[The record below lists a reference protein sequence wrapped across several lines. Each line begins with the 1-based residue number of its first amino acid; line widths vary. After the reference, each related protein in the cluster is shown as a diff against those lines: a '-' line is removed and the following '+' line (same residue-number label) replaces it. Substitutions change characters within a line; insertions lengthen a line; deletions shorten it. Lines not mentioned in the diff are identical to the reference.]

1 MTTLPTPF
9 HPGELAVQEKMGVR
23 AQVHSYA
30 PKFVRS
36 YLPDQ
41 HRTLLASLPFI
52 VVGSI
57 DENHQPTASI
67 LFGFPGMI
75 ETPTESSV
83 KIGVAPVQGDPLR
96 NNLGVGSPLGFL
108 AIEFETRRRNRMNG
122 KVTASNGTGFEVE
135 VDQTFGNC
143 PQYIQARSLQHDS
156 FNSTNHA
163 PAVVTD
169 PLNTKDVKTT
179 LEAADTF
186 FIASS
191 YFEDATDTKHGVDV
205 SHRGGKP
212 GFVKY
217 DDGVLT
223 FPDFSG
229 NNHFNTIGNIVLN
242 PKVGLLFPNFETGEL
257 LFIEGKAKVIWDGPE
272 VLAFEG
278 AQRLI
283 SVEVTAARLLEGAMP
298 AQWHFSDYSPSLES
312 TGSFADA
319 GKASTSEAWRTL
331 RVEKVERESDV
342 IHSFYLSAP
351 DGGFLPTYLA
361 GQHLPIRI
369 PALPKSTRTYTLSRA
384 PSGHQYRLSIKREA
398 QGTVSRHFHDRI
410 RVGDKIDAKAPSGQ
424 FHLQENS
431 NKPIVLLSAGVGITP
446 MIAML
451 ESLVS
456 QHGCAK
462 GKQCKRP
469 IAFVHAARNGNEH
482 AFRNH
487 PVLRSANDHGIS
499 VTYVYSQPSTQ
510 DIVDKAFH
518 ARGHIDADLLQS
530 VMTNS
535 ESEVYLCGPSGF
547 MKAMQE
553 NLRGIGVPANNIKQE
568 AFGPGETNNQASVDI
583 DIDVSLKTSDKK
595 LVWNPSKGS
604 LLDHLEQAGIDTPFS
619 CRAGNCGTCLT
630 KVLKG
635 NLDHPEGIQYA
646 PADGEALICCAK
658 PFDGNPSQD
667 LELDL

>member
-9 HPGELAVQEKMGVR
+9 HPGELAIQEKIGVR

-41 HRTLLASLPFI
+41 HRALLASLPFI

-75 ETPTESSV
+75 ETSTESSV
-83 KIGVAPVQGDPLR
+83 KIGATPAKGDPLR
-96 NNLGVGSPLGFL
+96 DNLSVGSPLGFL

-122 KVTASNGTGFEVE
+122 KITAIDHIGFEVE

-143 PQYIQARSLQHDS
+143 PQYIQARSLPHDS
-156 FNSTNHA
+156 YNASIDATAVATRNPSTE
-163 PAVVTD
+163 
-169 PLNTKDVKTT
+169 DVKIR

-191 YFEDATDTKHGVDV
+191 YFEDAADTKHGVDV

-217 DDGVLT
+217 EDGVLT

-257 LFIEGKAKVIWDGPE
+257 LFIEGKAEVIWDGPE
-272 VLAFEG
+272 VLAFDG

-283 SVEVTAARLLEGAMP
+283 NVKVTETRLLDGAMP
-298 AQWHFSDYSPSLES
+298 ARWHFSDYSPSLEN

-319 GKASTSEAWRTL
+319 GKSLAIQGWRPL

-351 DGGFLPTYLA
+351 DGGSLPTYLA

-369 PALPKSTRTYTLSRA
+369 PALPNSVRTYTLSRA
-384 PSGHQYRLSIKREA
+384 SSGNQYRLSIKREA
-398 QGTVSRHFHDRI
+398 QGAVSRHFHDRI
-410 RVGDKIDAKAPSGQ
+410 RVGDKIDAKVPSGQ
-424 FHLQENS
+424 FHLQDNS
-431 NKPIVLLSAGVGITP
+431 NKPIVLLSAGVGVTP

-456 QHGCAK
+456 EHGCAK

-487 PVLRSANDHGIS
+487 PILRSAEDHGIS
-499 VTYVYSQPSTQ
+499 VTYIYSQPSTQ
-510 DIVDKAFH
+510 DIVEKAFH
-518 ARGHIDADLLQS
+518 ARGRIDADLLQG
-530 VMTNS
+530 VVANLD
-535 ESEVYLCGPSGF
+535 SEVYLCGPAGF

-553 NLRGIGVPANNIKQE
+553 NLKSVGIPADNIKQE
-568 AFGPGETNNQASVDI
+568 AFGPDKTNHQAPVDM
-583 DIDVSLKTSDKK
+583 DIDVKLTMSGKK
-595 LVWNPSKGS
+595 ITWNPSKGS
-604 LLDHLEQAGIDTPFS
+604 LLEHVEEAGVDAPFS
-619 CRAGNCGTCLT
+619 CRAGNCSTCLT

-635 NLDHPEGIQYA
+635 KLDHPAGIQHV

-658 PFDGNPSQD
+658 PVANNPTQS
-667 LELDL
+667 LELEL

>member
-1 MTTLPTPF
+1 MATLQTPF
-9 HPGELAVQEKMGVR
+9 HPGELAIQEKMGVR

-36 YLPDQ
+36 FLPDQ
-41 HRTLLASLPFI
+41 HRKLLESLPFI

-57 DENHQPTASI
+57 DASHQPTASI
-67 LFGFPGMI
+67 LFGYPGMI
-75 ETPTESSV
+75 KAPSETTV
-83 KIGVAPVQGDPLR
+83 QIATAPVAGDPLR
-96 NNLGVGSPLGFL
+96 ENLSVGSPLGFL

-122 KVTASNGTGFEVE
+122 KVTATGDNGFEVE

-143 PQYIQARSLQHDS
+143 PQYIQARSLPHDT
-156 FNSTNHA
+156 TN
-163 PAVVTD
+163 PSYRTSVVATD
-169 PLNTKDVKTT
+169 NPGIGDVKTR

-191 YFEDATDTKHGVDV
+191 YFEDAADTKHGVDV

-217 DDGVLT
+217 EDGVLT

-229 NNHFNTIGNIVLN
+229 NNHFNTIGNIMLN

-257 LFIEGKAKVIWDGPE
+257 LFIEGKADVVWEGPE

-283 SVEVTAARLLEGAMP
+283 KVEVTAARLLEGAMP
-298 AQWHFSDYSPSLES
+298 ARWRFSDYSPSLEG
-312 TGSFADA
+312 TGSYAKA
-319 GKASTSEAWRTL
+319 GEPKATEDWRSL
-331 RVEKVERESDV
+331 RIDRVERESEV
-342 IHSFYLSAP
+342 IHSFYLSPTDDAS
-351 DGGFLPTYLA
+351 LPPYLA
-361 GQHLPIRI
+361 GQHLPVRI

-384 PSGHQYRLSIKREA
+384 PSGNQYRLSIKREP

-410 RVGDKIDAKAPSGQ
+410 RVGDKIDARTPSGH
-424 FHLQENS
+424 FHLQEES
-431 NKPIVLLSAGVGITP
+431 NKATVLLSAGVGITP

-451 ESLVS
+451 EELVS
-456 QHGCAK
+456 QHGCAE
-462 GKQCKRP
+462 GKRCKRP
-469 IAFVHAARNGNEH
+469 IAFVHAARNGEEH

-487 PVLRSANDHGIS
+487 PILRSAEDHGIS

-510 DIVDKAFH
+510 DIVQKAFY
-518 ARGHIDADLLQS
+518 ARGRIDADLLRS
-530 VMTNS
+530 VMANLDS
-535 ESEVYLCGPSGF
+535 DVYLCGPAGF
-547 MKAMQE
+547 MEAMQDH
-553 NLRGIGVPANNIKQE
+553 LKGLGVAAGNIRQE
-568 AFGPGETNNQASVDI
+568 AFGPGKADHQASVDM
-583 DIDVSLKTSDKK
+583 DIDVKLRSSGKK
-595 LVWNPSKGS
+595 IIWNPSKGS
-604 LLDHLEQAGIDTPFS
+604 LLDHAEEAGVDASFS

-630 KVLKG
+630 KILKG
-635 NLDHPEGIQYA
+635 SLDHPAGTQYA

-658 PFDGNPSQD
+658 PAANHPAQD